1 MLIIR
6 NEQLDVLKKYM
17 LDQFEDRMFIH
28 LRTNFSEQTKTF
40 DELYLRK
47 MIRFGI
53 DRSKKYDVIAEN
65 DIRQYLEYM
74 IMYSPNFDQIPET
87 AWAGEILRDNSL
99 NGTEK
104 MRQIDNV
111 SLFLFMK

>member
-6 NEQLDVLKKYM
+6 NEQLDILKKYM
-17 LDQFEDRMFIH
+17 LDQFEDRMLVH
-28 LRTNFSEQTKTF
+28 LRTNFPENTKKL
-40 DELYLRK
+40 DDSYLRE
-47 MIRFGI
+47 MIQFGI

-87 AWAGEILRDNSL
+87 TWAGEILKDNNL
-99 NGTEK
+99 NGSEK
-104 MRQIDNV
+104 MRKIDNV